1 MYLIQDLGVILFLAV
16 KVFFLHNINLF
27 MLDDFEFSYKFS
39 RSIYTKL
46 HDFYVC
52 LLVCHFFSFLCTFK
66 PVSMVNR
73 ALTVMVKDR
82 KCFCSYMYQKQS
94 QIVNNF
100 GHQIVIH
107 KKPTSVCQ
115 FQYIFKRCLRLEVKL
130 LLRIS
135 LHNYWER
142 ILP

>member
-1 MYLIQDLGVILFLAV
+1 
-16 KVFFLHNINLF
+16 

-94 QIVNNF
+94 QIVNDFWASNCYSQETNF
-100 GHQIVIH
+100 
-107 KKPTSVCQ
+107 
-115 FQYIFKRCLRLEVKL
+115 RLP
-130 LLRIS
+130 IS
-135 LHNYWER
+135 FTFSNAV
-142 ILP
+142 

>member
-1 MYLIQDLGVILFLAV
+1 MCTLPIYGIHVIESTNICMCDDFMRHNMCTCV
-16 KVFFLHNINLF
+16 FMMFFTFFNTCIRIKHVHVFNPRFWSHFVSSRESFFFLHNINLF

-82 KCFCSYMYQKQS
+82 KL
-94 QIVNNF
+94 I
-100 GHQIVIH
+100 
-107 KKPTSVCQ
+107 T
-115 FQYIFKRCLRLEVKL
+115 
-130 LLRIS
+130 
-135 LHNYWER
+135 
-142 ILP
+142 